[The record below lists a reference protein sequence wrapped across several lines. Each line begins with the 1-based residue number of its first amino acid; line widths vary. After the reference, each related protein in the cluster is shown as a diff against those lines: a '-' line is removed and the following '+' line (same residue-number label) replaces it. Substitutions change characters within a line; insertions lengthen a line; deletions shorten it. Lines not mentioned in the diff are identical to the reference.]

1 MLGIIQSW
9 RKKNSSQKNL
19 LSFLSEMEKNLE
31 TYYVMDQRQ
40 FIVHGFQ
47 MDKSNSVK
55 DLEIIRNNKD
65 IQLYLESL
73 NNFNNAYQE
82 YKSYEKW
89 YTSDENNKNNEN
101 ARKLHSLKDSLQT
114 RIKNY
119 EAIIVQAGQSLER
132 ELLKLGFIT
141 N

>member
-9 RKKNSSQKNL
+9 RKKNSSKKNL

-89 YTSDENNKNNEN
+89 YTSDEKNKNNDN